1 MGCEWEKGRIK
12 KMCCNCSF
20 GGFAGKIWKKGLC
33 VLGMCLRECVF
44 WSKVFM
50 CLGDISRLSKQRLFY
65 PDPEALL
72 CVCPHTLSDQRTC
85 DSISNPSGSTEYQ
98 MDIHGCLQSHGD
110 YFYQWKPKYSLN
122 RYVIWIKRY
131 THHSNFLIKSMNDH
145 NLKIVWFV
153 SKRSKRAFLSFS
165 YWTSHALTPNSF
177 CDNPCHEKDSRRC
190 WVMFPWVIFWLRC
203 YL

>member
-72 CVCPHTLSDQRTC
+72 CVCRHTLSGQRTC

-165 YWTSHALTPNSF
+165 YWTSHALTPN
-177 CDNPCHEKDSRRC
+177 
-190 WVMFPWVIFWLRC
+190 
-203 YL
+203 